1 MTVPSPATVNIPRSS
16 PFRPRPR
23 LRPFGLA
30 LVWLFV
36 LANLFLLLWMVL
48 SSLRDTSDIFAHPWS
63 LPTAVQLSNYAV
75 AFDSGF
81 GRATVNSILV
91 SVSAAMVSVMLA
103 APAAYAL
110 SRRLSGA
117 AGPLTTL
124 FVLGLGVPGQ
134 VLLIP
139 VFFMFSEVGLV
150 DSLPG
155 LCAAYV
161 GLSMPFTVFLLTG
174 FFRSLPQEVEEAAA
188 LDGASPARTFWQI
201 VLPLARSGMIT
212 AFLLQFINNWNET
225 LFSLALVQTNEN
237 YTLPLA
243 LARFIGEQQYKG
255 ADWGGMFAGLCLI
268 VAPMLI
274 LYGWLSQR
282 IISGMTLGIGK

>member
-1 MTVPSPATVNIPRSS
+1 MTVSLPTTARTSRSAT
-16 PFRPRPR
+16 RPRPP
-23 LRPFGLA
+23 LRRIGLI
-30 LVWLFV
+30 LVWVFV
-36 LANLFLLLWMVL
+36 ATNLFLLLWMVL
-48 SSLRDTSDIFAHPWS
+48 SSLRTTREIFASPWS
-63 LPTAVQLSNYAV
+63 LPTRVEVSNYV
-75 AFDSGF
+75 TAFDSGF
-81 GRATVNSILV
+81 GRAALNSVLV
-91 SVSAAMVSVMLA
+91 SSTAAVISVALA

-117 AGPLTTL
+117 AGPLTLL

-139 VFFMFSEVGLV
+139 VFLMLSRIGLV
-150 DSLPG
+150 DSLVG
-155 LCAAYV
+155 LGFAYV
-161 GLSMPFTVFLLTG
+161 ALSMPFTVFLLTG

-225 LFSLALVQTNEN
+225 LFSLALVQSDDN

-268 VAPMLI
+268 VAPMLV
-274 LYGWLSQR
+274 LYGWLSRR
-282 IISGMTLGIGK
+282 IITGMTLGIGK